1 MSAKNLLDNS
11 SNGRP
16 GVFSDLT
23 GNVSYEPRVDL
34 AAALVFLQE
43 SYVLMLATEPKVE
56 TFAVRFAVTQIC
68 YHMGWHPY
76 EISAAEQYVAHA
88 GVATDLVAG

>member
-16 GVFSDLT
+16 AIFSDLT
-23 GNVSYEPRVDL
+23 GEVSYEPRVDL

-43 SYVLMLATEPKVE
+43 SYVVMLAASPKVE
-56 TFAVRFAVTQIC
+56 TFAVRFAVTSIC

-76 EISAAEQYVAHA
+76 EISAAEQYVAQTNASSDLIA
-88 GVATDLVAG
+88 G